1 MGVIDFASHAEFEL
15 ELRSGDGLIVLSD
28 GLPEM
33 EDASGAYY
41 SLERLEEDFKELGGA
56 PADVFLGL
64 LVERVMSFTGGVPQA
79 DDVTALVLRRPL

>member
-15 ELRSGDGLIVLSD
+15 DLGAGDGLIVISD

-41 SLERLEEDFKELGGA
+41 SLERLEEDFKELGSA
-56 PADVFLGL
+56 AADVFLAK
-64 LVERVMSFTGGVPQA
+64 LVERVMNFTGGVAQA
-79 DDVTALVLRRPL
+79 DDVTALVLRRPA